1 MNELALIGVA
11 VGLGIGRTRVVL
23 LGLSLYFPWVVMGAA
38 ALTVIRSVRQTDLRP
53 ALFSGSVAAELR
65 SGSSLRQALAA
76 SARSVDMPDLAEA
89 ALGSDL
95 DSLGSTIARRF
106 PGVGPELELT
116 VARVSRSGASAA
128 DLFDEIAAMAIAQ
141 TELRR
146 EMRVATAPARATAGV
161 LLGAPMAYLGWRLAS
176 GDLSSLLAVPGQ
188 RGLALGGISL
198 LLIGMLVAALVLR
211 GAR

>member
-1 MNELALIGVA
+1 MNELALLGVA
-11 VGLGIGRTRVVL
+11 VGLGVGPTRVVL
-23 LGLSLYFPWVVMGAA
+23 LGLSLYCPWVVVGAA
-38 ALTVIRSVRQTDLRP
+38 ALVVMRSARETDLRP

-76 SARSVDMPDLAEA
+76 SARSVDMPELAEA

-95 DSLGSTIARRF
+95 DTLGSTVARRF

-128 DLFDEIAAMAIAQ
+128 ELFDEIAAMAIAQ

-176 GDLSSLLAVPGQ
+176 GDLLALLAAPQQ
-188 RGLALGGISL
+188 RGPALAGLSL
-198 LLIGMLVAALVLR
+198 LLIGMIVAALTLR
-211 GAR
+211 RAR